1 MEYILFYEQDSNS
14 NLKIYYSVKKNLN
27 LLKNIFPKNY
37 KKLMNVKC
45 IYISF
50 FFFFFLSG
58 FNVCTFLSS
67 FILVQI
73 QGIFLYRS
81 FL

>member
-50 FFFFFLSG
+50 FFFLTR
-58 FNVCTFLSS
+58 FNVRTFLFS

-73 QGIFLYRS
+73 QGIFLY
-81 FL
+81 